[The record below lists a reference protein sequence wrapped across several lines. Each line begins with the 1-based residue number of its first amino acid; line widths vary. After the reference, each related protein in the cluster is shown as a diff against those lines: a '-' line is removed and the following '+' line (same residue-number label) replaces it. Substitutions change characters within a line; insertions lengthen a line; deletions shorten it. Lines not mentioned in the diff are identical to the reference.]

1 MKRLIGWFVDHRVAA
16 NLLMGLL
23 LIGGGLMIPNLQQ
36 EVFPEVQLP
45 LVNVQVPYPGATP
58 EEVEEGIILAVEDA
72 VRGIDGVKEVRSVAA
87 EGLGVV
93 SAELLL
99 STDENQKLSDIE
111 SAVDRITSF
120 PEDAEE
126 PVISLASNRR
136 KVVSLILHG
145 DAPEATLRELAE
157 QSRRDLLADSRVT
170 YVELSGVRPPE
181 ISVELDQ
188 ETLRRHGLTAPE
200 VAALIRQSSVQVPG
214 GEVEG
219 EGGEVLVRTDA
230 RRDVGD
236 EVGAIPLLT
245 GEDGGVVRLRDLGE
259 VDDGFRDTDTVTL
272 FDGEPAARVD
282 VFRVGDETPVEVA
295 AATREHVEA
304 LRGELPRGIGV
315 NVWGDQSEI
324 FSDRLALLVE
334 NGLIGLGL
342 VILLLGLFLQ
352 PRLAFWVT
360 LGLPISFFGAFL
372 LLPATNV
379 SINIISLFAFIVT
392 LGLVVDDAI
401 IVGEA
406 IHYRKEKGL
415 GARDAAIRGATDVAR
430 PVIFAVTTTCV
441 AFAPMF
447 FVPGVTGKLFAN
459 IPTVVVFVLLC
470 SLIESLLILPAH
482 LSEPMPR
489 PLEWLFH
496 PLFWILDKL
505 GSKKVTGGLEKL
517 TEKIYRPLVERTVR
531 SRYLAMA
538 VGVALLMGTVGLFV
552 GERIDFRFLPEV
564 QDEEVAVSIE
574 LPVGTPVETTR
585 AVVERAS
592 EAAREA
598 AESEE
603 DAELVRGI
611 FAQVGTTAAQQQSL
625 AQQAASSGGHLGAVT
640 VDLGPGGQR
649 SLTSKEFVNAWREA
663 IGDVAGAEAL
673 TFRFSA
679 AASGGKDIDL
689 RVGHPDQETLRSI
702 GSRLVEE
709 LRSYAGVR
717 DVDDGFAPGKEQL
730 ELRLNEHGRALGLT
744 DRDLAGQVRGA
755 FYGAEAVRQQR
766 GRDELRIYARLPESE
781 RRSSDDVYSL
791 VLRTPRAD
799 GEMLLADAAEIER
812 TTAPTTIERVG
823 GERITHLTGN
833 VYGDANANDVTAD
846 LRSTTLAEL
855 QREYPELTVSA
866 SGRQEDQQEA
876 LSSLATGFGI
886 ALFVIFA
893 LLAVT
898 FRDYLQPL
906 VVMGAIP
913 FGVIGAVAGH
923 VLLGYDLSLPTVF
936 GLTALAGVMVNDSLL
951 LVVTAND
958 LREQEGLGAKQAVV
972 RAGMRRFRPIL
983 LTSMTTFLGL
993 APMIF
998 ETSVQARFLIP
1009 MALSLGFGLLFATL
1023 IIVFLVPAFYIASED
1038 AKGLTSKALD
1048 KLFGERSEGEPS
1060 PAE

>member
-1 MKRLIGWFVDHRVAA
+1 
-16 NLLMGLL
+16 
-23 LIGGGLMIPNLQQ
+23 
-36 EVFPEVQLP
+36 
-45 LVNVQVPYPGATP
+45 
-58 EEVEEGIILAVEDA
+58 
-72 VRGIDGVKEVRSVAA
+72 
-87 EGLGVV
+87 
-93 SAELLL
+93 
-99 STDENQKLSDIE
+99 
-111 SAVDRITSF
+111 
-120 PEDAEE
+120 
-126 PVISLASNRR
+126 
-136 KVVSLILHG
+136 
-145 DAPEATLRELAE
+145 
-157 QSRRDLLADSRVT
+157 
-170 YVELSGVRPPE
+170 
-181 ISVELDQ
+181 
-188 ETLRRHGLTAPE
+188 
-200 VAALIRQSSVQVPG
+200 
-214 GEVEG
+214 
-219 EGGEVLVRTDA
+219 
-230 RRDVGD
+230 
-236 EVGAIPLLT
+236 
-245 GEDGGVVRLRDLGE
+245 
-259 VDDGFRDTDTVTL
+259 
-272 FDGEPAARVD
+272 
-282 VFRVGDETPVEVA
+282 
-295 AATREHVEA
+295 
-304 LRGELPRGIGV
+304 
-315 NVWGDQSEI
+315 
-324 FSDRLALLVE
+324 
-334 NGLIGLGL
+334 
-342 VILLLGLFLQ
+342 
-352 PRLAFWVT
+352 
-360 LGLPISFFGAFL
+360 
-372 LLPATNV
+372 
-379 SINIISLFAFIVT
+379 
-392 LGLVVDDAI
+392 
-401 IVGEA
+401 
-406 IHYRKEKGL
+406 
-415 GARDAAIRGATDVAR
+415 
-430 PVIFAVTTTCV
+430 
-441 AFAPMF
+441 
-447 FVPGVTGKLFAN
+447 
-459 IPTVVVFVLLC
+459 
-470 SLIESLLILPAH
+470 
-482 LSEPMPR
+482 
-489 PLEWLFH
+489 
-496 PLFWILDKL
+496 
-505 GSKKVTGGLEKL
+505 
-517 TEKIYRPLVERTVR
+517 
-531 SRYLAMA
+531 MA